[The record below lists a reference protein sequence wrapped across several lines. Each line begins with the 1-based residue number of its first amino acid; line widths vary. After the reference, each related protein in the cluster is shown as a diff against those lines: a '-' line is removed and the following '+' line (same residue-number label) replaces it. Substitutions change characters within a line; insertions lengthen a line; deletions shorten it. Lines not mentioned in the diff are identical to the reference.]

1 MKKEK
6 LWVEMIHQLSR
17 TEKAV
22 AVRTLAKS
30 LKVSIQEI
38 QQLIHSHEETER
50 EYGFHVIQTFGKVQL
65 VVDQLDLFTQMNFVE
80 TEAEDENQ
88 ARIDFILTALIQ
100 KNDYIRIED
109 LAEQLYVSRAT
120 IDRLMKQVKQ
130 TAQTYD
136 LRILTRPKYGI
147 ALEGTEIAKR
157 LCFAHHYAKKR
168 NLPNDEI
175 IVEQVQKILWQ
186 VMQKYALHINDIN
199 FYNLSYHCVIALRR
213 IVNGN
218 QVSQPLV
225 LEQTEGTEQEWLAAK
240 EIVARFEQEF
250 SIHVELCEAQYIMM
264 HLLGKR
270 IIENDKHISQEV
282 WECVEEVIER
292 IWQVKQIDF
301 REDTDLKTV
310 LALHFQPMMTRLR
323 FNLPQSNPLLNEIKR
338 SMSPGYELAL
348 CASEI
353 LCTQYALF
361 MNENEAGFL
370 ALHFAL
376 ALEKKKNLISS
387 RKIAIVCA
395 SGRGTARL
403 IQYKMMQRYQYQEEN
418 MILVSLFD
426 LKDLNPKHFS
436 CILSTVPISESLPIP
451 VVYVDL
457 TMNEKSLKKV
467 SSYIIG
473 ERVDSA
479 SEMIQE
485 SLIFLNM
492 EMKDREEVL
501 TFMCNA
507 VTDEARLKIN
517 PLDQVMKREALSAT
531 EIGFETALPH
541 PFDYDAKQP
550 YLELMTLKK
559 SVLWKKTRVRLIL
572 LIILPKQETSLSR
585 RLNDGVAQLV
595 SDPEY
600 VRELLDCISKEEALT
615 CLNRM
620 LR

>member
-1 MKKEK
+1 MKKGK

-376 ALEKKKNLISS
+376 ALEK
-387 RKIAIVCA
+387 RKF
-395 SGRGTARL
+395 
-403 IQYKMMQRYQYQEEN
+403 N
-418 MILVSLFD
+418 F
-426 LKDLNPKHFS
+426 
-436 CILSTVPISESLPIP
+436 ISENRNCLCFGKGDRSVNPIQDDAAVSIP
-451 VVYVDL
+451 GRKYDTGL
-457 TMNEKSLKKV
+457 AIRSEGPKS
-467 SSYIIG
+467 
-473 ERVDSA
+473 
-479 SEMIQE
+479 
-485 SLIFLNM
+485 
-492 EMKDREEVL
+492 
-501 TFMCNA
+501 
-507 VTDEARLKIN
+507 
-517 PLDQVMKREALSAT
+517 
-531 EIGFETALPH
+531 
-541 PFDYDAKQP
+541 
-550 YLELMTLKK
+550 
-559 SVLWKKTRVRLIL
+559 
-572 LIILPKQETSLSR
+572 
-585 RLNDGVAQLV
+585 
-595 SDPEY
+595 
-600 VRELLDCISKEEALT
+600 
-615 CLNRM
+615 
-620 LR
+620 

>member
-1 MKKEK
+1 MKKGK

-250 SIHVELCEAQYIMM
+250 SIHVEL
-264 HLLGKR
+264 
-270 IIENDKHISQEV
+270 
-282 WECVEEVIER
+282 
-292 IWQVKQIDF
+292 
-301 REDTDLKTV
+301 
-310 LALHFQPMMTRLR
+310 
-323 FNLPQSNPLLNEIKR
+323 
-338 SMSPGYELAL
+338 
-348 CASEI
+348 
-353 LCTQYALF
+353 
-361 MNENEAGFL
+361 
-370 ALHFAL
+370 
-376 ALEKKKNLISS
+376 
-387 RKIAIVCA
+387 
-395 SGRGTARL
+395 
-403 IQYKMMQRYQYQEEN
+403 
-418 MILVSLFD
+418 
-426 LKDLNPKHFS
+426 
-436 CILSTVPISESLPIP
+436 
-451 VVYVDL
+451 
-457 TMNEKSLKKV
+457 
-467 SSYIIG
+467 
-473 ERVDSA
+473 
-479 SEMIQE
+479 
-485 SLIFLNM
+485 
-492 EMKDREEVL
+492 
-501 TFMCNA
+501 
-507 VTDEARLKIN
+507 
-517 PLDQVMKREALSAT
+517 
-531 EIGFETALPH
+531 
-541 PFDYDAKQP
+541 
-550 YLELMTLKK
+550 
-559 SVLWKKTRVRLIL
+559 
-572 LIILPKQETSLSR
+572 
-585 RLNDGVAQLV
+585 
-595 SDPEY
+595 
-600 VRELLDCISKEEALT
+600 
-615 CLNRM
+615 
-620 LR
+620 